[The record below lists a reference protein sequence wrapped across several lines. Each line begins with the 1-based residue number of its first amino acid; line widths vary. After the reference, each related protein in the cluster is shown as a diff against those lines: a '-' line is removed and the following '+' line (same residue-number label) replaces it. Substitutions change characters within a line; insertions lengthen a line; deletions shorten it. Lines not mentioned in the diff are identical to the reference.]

1 MFLAFAA
8 TSNAQEAPTPPI
20 GAIDSTEATDP
31 IVPLEPHVENPDEMI
46 GLIVLSD
53 ETALQV
59 LDMLEKMTNKII
71 LRRQDIAAVKI
82 NFNSRG
88 PLTKGE
94 AVLALESLLSLN
106 SIMLTDMGG
115 RFMKAVPA
123 TSVNSH
129 VPEMIVGSTL
139 DLPPSQQIYA
149 KLFKFDYLQA
159 DTASGTTVTPLLSQ
173 NSSVIVFAKSN
184 AMLITDALINL
195 QRIERLVKEMDKPQ
209 EIREEIQFIKLKYIQ
224 ATEMQQRIEN
234 LISGPLKSYLEGN
247 TSVAADERTNQ
258 LILIT
263 HPGNLSV
270 IMEIIESVDV
280 DAAPLTAS
288 EVFPLRQAKA
298 TEVVAIIDE
307 IISGQKEG
315 REEDAKVD
323 IKEKSNPKESDN
335 QGPIPAPTQPTETVV
350 TSKTTTTTNSNSSNS
365 SLQFSNF
372 VGLSADERTNAI
384 VAYGT
389 HSDLKTLGDLIDK
402 IDRPLPQVSI
412 ETVISL
418 VQLKDDNSF
427 GINSLSFAYD
437 GATNT
442 FTDIALGTVGG
453 ISITDGIIDLDNPD
467 NFSLATA
474 ITPTNEDGDT
484 KLLSAPHITVSHN
497 EEGTINVSQS
507 FPIITSS
514 TTFNTSNGNTNDSVE
529 YRDIGILLK
538 VTPLIGADGTVQ
550 MVIEQTIE
558 NVVSEVEINGNK
570 QPIIGKREATSTVS
584 VRDGQIVI
592 LGGLQQNTSINSN
605 SYFPLL
611 GSVPGLKKLF
621 TGASEA
627 LEKTEVIIFV
637 RPKVLA
643 NPADTD
649 RISREY
655 LDTTLEKTAIK
666 QYLNTDSTGNVYL
679 EGSKIDPML
688 EERKQAEIEAK
699 EEELPTEGQE
709 PKQRPFIRF
718 GSY

>member
-1 MFLAFAA
+1 MTHIIRKSPLLISLLLAFVTTA
-8 TSNAQEAPTPPI
+8 NAQQSATPPI
-20 GAIDSTEATDP
+20 VP
-31 IVPLEPHVENPDEMI
+31 IVPLEPRVENPDEVV

-59 LDMLEKMTNKII
+59 LDMLEKMTGKII

-88 PLTKGE
+88 ELTKGE

-106 SIMLTDMGG
+106 AIMLTDMGG

-139 DLPPSQQIYA
+139 GLPASQQIYA

-159 DTASGTTVTPLLSQ
+159 EATSGTTVTPLLSQ
-173 NSSVIVFAKSN
+173 NSSVIVFPKSN

-195 QRIERLVKEMDKPQ
+195 QRIERIIDEMDKPQ
-209 EIREEIQFIKLKYIQ
+209 EIREEIQFIKLDYIQ
-224 ATEMQQRIEN
+224 ASEMQQRIEN
-234 LISGPLKSYLEGN
+234 LISGALKNYLEGT
-247 TSVAADERTNQ
+247 TSVTADERTNQ

-263 HPGNLSV
+263 HPGNLEV
-270 IMEIIESVDV
+270 IKNVIDSVDV
-280 DAAPLTAS
+280 DAAPLTSS

-298 TEVVAIIDE
+298 EEVVAIIDE

-315 REEDAKVD
+315 REEDAKVA
-323 IKEKSNPKESDN
+323 KDN
-335 QGPIPAPTQPTETVV
+335 K
-350 TSKTTTTTNSNSSNS
+350 KTDKMADTTNLPNAKPNAAASANTTSSNASNS

-389 HSDLKTLGDLIDK
+389 KSDLDTLRDLIDK
-402 IDRPLPQVSI
+402 IDRPLPQVMI

-418 VQLKDDNSF
+418 VTLKDDNSF
-427 GINSLSFAYD
+427 GISSLSFAYD

-442 FTDIALGTVGG
+442 FTEIALGTVSGV
-453 ISITDGIIDLDNPD
+453 SITDGIIDIDNPD

-474 ITPTNEDGDT
+474 ITSPNQNGDT
-484 KLLSAPHITVSHN
+484 KLLSAPSIVVSHN
-497 EEGTINVSQS
+497 EEGTINISQS
-507 FPIITSS
+507 FPIITST
-514 TTFNTSNGNTNDSVE
+514 TTFNTSTGNTNDSVE
-529 YRDIGILLK
+529 YRDIGIQLK

-558 NVVSEVEINGNK
+558 NVVDTVKVNEND

-584 VRDGQIVI
+584 VKDGQIVI
-592 LGGLQQNTSINSN
+592 LGGLQQNARINNN

-611 GSVPGLKKLF
+611 GSIPGLKKLF
-621 TGASEA
+621 TAASDQF
-627 LEKTEVIIFV
+627 EKTEVIIFV
-637 RPKVLA
+637 RPRVLE

-655 LDTTLEKTAIK
+655 IQNALEKTAID
-666 QYLNTDSTGNVYL
+666 QFLETDSTSNIYL
-679 EGSKIDPML
+679 DGSEIDSMI
-688 EERKQAEIEAK
+688 EERKQAEFEAEQAKLPIE
-699 EEELPTEGQE
+699 ERE
-709 PKQRPFIRF
+709 PKKRSFLWF
-718 GSY
+718 W